1 MASGR
6 NNKKNNNSLG
16 KRMLKRIIGFLFLV
30 SLPSIIFI
38 STFQLKTVTIEGLT
52 RYTNEEIQEK
62 LINSRLDRNA
72 LLLYLKYN
80 YFTDVQIP
88 FIEDIDLI
96 LVDNHTVTI
105 KVYEKKVIGC
115 VEFLGDYLYF
125 DKDGI
130 IVESM
135 ANPLDDIPL
144 VKGLRFNKII
154 LHEKLEVQK
163 LELFDVILN
172 LTQHIEKLDLDIDT
186 IHFNSKYEVT
196 FDIDE
201 IRVYLGKRDTYDEV
215 LGELKNILEEVEGME
230 MALDMRKYD
239 KHNKRIIAKP
249 KAQERSD

>member
-1 MASGR
+1 MANRR
-6 NNKKNNNSLG
+6 NYKKNNSLG
-16 KRMLKRIIGFLFLV
+16 KRILKRIIGLLFLV
-30 SLPSIIFI
+30 GIPSFIFI
-38 STFQLKTVTIEGLT
+38 NTFQLKAVNVEGLT
-52 RYTNEEIQEK
+52 RYTNEEIQER
-62 LINSRLDRNA
+62 LIKTRSDRNA
-72 LLLYLKYN
+72 LLLYMKYN

-96 LVDNHTVTI
+96 LVDNHSIMI

-135 ANPLDDIPL
+135 ATPIDGIPL

-163 LELFDVILN
+163 TELFDIILN
-172 LTQHIEKLDLDIDT
+172 LTQYIEKLDLDIDT
-186 IHFNSKYEVT
+186 INFNSKYEVT
-196 FDIDE
+196 FDIDK

-215 LGELKNILEEVEGME
+215 LGELKNILKEVEGME
-230 MALDMRKYD
+230 LTLDMRKYD
-239 KHNKRIIAKP
+239 NHNKKIIAKP
-249 KAQERSD
+249 KEGKSSD